1 MKKILLLFIAAAMMF
16 YMTGCI
22 KTSDLVPTLPNDPND
37 PDPTEIGTPVGDAVS
52 KSIGKDGGSIA
63 SADGN
68 AELIFPAGALVIPWP
83 GHLNS
88 WRTENLVPAL
98 IF

>member
-16 YMTGCI
+16 NMTGCI

-52 KSIGKDGGSIA
+52 KSIGKEGGSIA

-68 AELIFPAGALVIPWP
+68 AEFIFPAGALVIPWP